1 MKLAE
6 ALIWRADAK
15 KRLEQLKQRLLRNAK
30 VQEGDAP
37 AEDPTAL
44 LAEHER
50 LTAGFMQIMQ
60 RINRTNSATELRD
73 GLTLADALAVRDA
86 LILRVDLLR
95 TLTHA
100 AAITQ
105 DRYTKSEVKF
115 RSTVNIAELQQQI
128 NQLAVE
134 HRELDSQIQ
143 SLNWQTELVD

>member
-15 KRLEQLKQRLLRNAK
+15 KRLEQLKQRLVRSAK

-37 AEDPTAL
+37 AEDPVAL

-50 LTAGFMQIMQ
+50 LSSEFMRMVQ
-60 RINRTNSATELRD
+60 RINRTNVVTVLRED
-73 GLTLADALAVRDA
+73 VTLADALAVRDS
-86 LILRVDLLR
+86 LTTRVDLLR
-95 TLTHA
+95 TLTQA

-115 RSTVNIAELQQQI
+115 RSTVNVAELQQQI
-128 NQLAVE
+128 NRLAVE
-134 HRELDSQIQ
+134 HRDLDAQIQ
-143 SLNWQTELVD
+143 GMNWQVELLE

>member
-37 AEDPTAL
+37 AEEPATL
-44 LAEHER
+44 LAEYER
-50 LTAGFMQIMQ
+50 LVGEFVQMVQ
-60 RINRTNSATELRD
+60 RINRTNSATALRD
-73 GLTLADALAVRDA
+73 GLTLADALAVRDG
-86 LILRVDLLR
+86 LVLRVDALR
-95 TLTHA
+95 SLAQA

-115 RSTVNIAELQQQI
+115 QGTVNVAELQQQV
-128 NQLAVE
+128 NRLAVE
-134 HRELDSQIQ
+134 HRDLDTQIQ
-143 SLNWQTELVD
+143 AMNWQAELLE

>member
-15 KRLEQLKQRLLRNAK
+15 KRLEQLKQRLVRNAK

-37 AEDPTAL
+37 AEDPNSL
-44 LAEHER
+44 LAEHAR
-50 LTAGFMQIMQ
+50 LAGEFMQMVQ
-60 RINRTNSATELRD
+60 RINRTNSATVLRE

-86 LILRVDLLR
+86 LTLRVEMLR
-95 TLTHA
+95 TLTQA

-115 RSTVNIAELQQQI
+115 RSTVNIAELQQQL
-128 NQLAVE
+128 NGLAVE
-134 HRELDSQIQ
+134 HRDLDAQIQ
-143 SLNWQTELVD
+143 GFNWQTELLA

>member
-37 AEDPTAL
+37 AEDPAVL

-50 LTAGFMQIMQ
+50 VAAEFTQMVQ
-60 RINRTNSATELRD
+60 RINRANSATDLRA
-73 GLTLADALAVRDA
+73 GMTLTDALAVRDGLA
-86 LILRVDLLR
+86 LRVDLLR
-95 TLTHA
+95 SLA
-100 AAITQ
+100 QMAVITQ

-115 RSTVNIAELQQQI
+115 RSTVNVVELQAQVDR
-128 NQLAVE
+128 LAVE
-134 HRELDSQIQ
+134 HRQLDAEIQ
-143 SLNWQTELVD
+143 AMNWQVDLLE